1 MTIMNESQE
10 TNSKVGGAPSL
21 EEAKQLHL
29 YSNIAVTENP
39 FGQSALDVYEKV
51 NPVGEGGTG
60 QVWTV
65 RKKSDKTGRLYAMKI
80 IEKQFLFGIYMKELR
95 NEIEVLRTIDHP
107 NVVRTLEVFETR
119 EYMYLIMEY
128 CSGGDLWSRSKQQ
141 TMSESEV
148 ARIMTQILS
157 AVAHCHKYKVVHR
170 DIKYENIL
178 FQTKEKDSE
187 VVLIDFGLSQKYRQQ
202 RDEYTMKLQVG
213 TTYTLSPEV
222 IKGDEYTE
230 KTDVWSCG
238 IVCYMLLSGGR
249 LPFDAEKKKD
259 ILFKITEGEY
269 SMDGPEWE
277 NVSKEAKSFV
287 ASLMEYDPDKRV
299 LAEEALQSPWLMKSS
314 PAKQCEPS
322 PQLMASVQDAL
333 VHVDEEPQLKRLA
346 KMVVAHCAPAKGLQE
361 LRQAFHALDS
371 TGDGTIRYG
380 EFRKAV
386 EPNGFTEEQLQQIFT
401 ELDQNN
407 TGVVNYTEFL
417 SATLETKGKIDKE
430 LLDEAFQKL
439 DVEDCGAITKEGL
452 SEVVESR
459 NSSPSNEEIA
469 EKILAEVDAED
480 QVTYEDFIDLFD

>member
-1 MTIMNESQE
+1 MAIMNSSEEAES
-10 TNSKVGGAPSL
+10 KLGASTPL

-39 FGQSALDVYEKV
+39 FGQSAFDVYEKV
-51 NPVGEGGTG
+51 DQIGEGGTG
-60 QVWTV
+60 EIWTV
-65 RKKSDKTGRLYAMKI
+65 RKKSDQTGRLYAMKV
-80 IEKQFLFGIYMKELR
+80 IEKEFLFGAFMKELR
-95 NEIEVLRTIDHP
+95 NEIEVLRSIDHP
-107 NVVRTLEVFETR
+107 NVVRTLETFETR

-128 CSGGDLWSRSKQQ
+128 CSGGDLWSRSER
-141 TMSESEV
+141 MSESEV
-148 ARIMTQILS
+148 ACIMNQILS

-187 VVLIDFGLSQKYRQQ
+187 VVLIDFGMSQKYRQ
-202 RDEYTMKLQVG
+202 RREAYTMKLQVG
-213 TTYTLSPEV
+213 TTYTVSPEV
-222 IKGDEYTE
+222 IKGKEYTE

-249 LPFDAEKKKD
+249 RPFDAEKKKH
-259 ILFKITEGEY
+259 IPYKIEEGEY

-277 NVSKEAKSFV
+277 NVSHEAKSFV
-287 ASLMEYDPDKRV
+287 ASLLKYDPDERM
-299 LAEEALQSPWLMKSS
+299 LAEEALQSPWLVKNSS
-314 PAKQCEPS
+314 AKQCIPS
-322 PQLMASVQDAL
+322 PKVMDSVQDAL

-346 KMVVAHCAPAKGLQE
+346 KMVVAHCAPATRLKE

-371 TGDGTIRYG
+371 TGDGTIRYS
-380 EFRKAV
+380 EFCKAV
-386 EPNGFTEEQLQQIFT
+386 EPYGITETQLKEIFA

-417 SATLETKGKIDKE
+417 SATLETKGKIDKD

-439 DVEDCGAITKEGL
+439 DVEDCDAITKEGL

-459 NSSPSNEEIA
+459 NVSPTNEEIA
-469 EKILAEVDAED
+469 EEILAEIDAED
-480 QVTYEDFIDLFD
+480 QVSYEEFINLFD